1 MGSVIINYD
10 LYLDNGNGYGVV
22 ATIPH
27 ELGIAMTITVTKDKD
42 GKNLVAGSKNYF
54 KVTAYNSKGMS
65 DYSDEIV
72 VAASPLPTAPG
83 APYKVISKSSL
94 TSIFVEWNYVLDNSS
109 PIIGYKLFM
118 DEGNNGNFQLIFDG
132 TGKPGFTSFLK
143 SNLTVSKA
151 YRFKVRS
158 VNFNGESVD
167 GTEVTL
173 YSCLPPLNLA
183 APKYVSSTETTLTA
197 NWRLPQ
203 ITNGCPIYKYRLY
216 RDNGNNG
223 EVNILVG
230 EYEPHIS

>member
-1 MGSVIINYD
+1 MGSVIIKYD
-10 LYLDNGNGYGVV
+10 LYLDDGDGYGVV

-27 ELGIAMTITVTKDKD
+27 QLGVAMTITVTKDKN
-42 GKNLVAGSKNYF
+42 GNNLVPGNKHYF
-54 KVTAYNSKGMS
+54 KVTAHNSKGVS

-132 TGKPGFTSFLK
+132 TGKPGLTSFLK
-143 SNLTVSKA
+143 TNLTMSKA

-173 YSCLPPLNLA
+173 FSCLPPLNLA
-183 APKYVSSTETTLTA
+183 APKYISSTETTLTL
-197 NWRLPQ
+197 NWRLP
-203 ITNGCPIYKYRLY
+203 
-216 RDNGNNG
+216 
-223 EVNILVG
+223 
-230 EYEPHIS
+230 